1 MIENILKDYFPMIR
15 TEQEVLTEISCKPSL
30 DALYKSWSSDQQKDF
45 LDFCTGVKGCKLLY
59 DPFFKRVMNPEIHPE
74 RLEKFISLLLRK
86 NVKILPVLPNE
97 SRIAAEDSLL
107 AMDIV
112 VELEDGSIANVEM
125 QKIGYAFPGQR
136 SSCYSAD
143 LLLRQYQR
151 VKTDKKKSRDKS
163 FSYRYIKDVYTI
175 ILFENSPIE
184 CRNIPDRYI
193 HYGKTKFDTGLA
205 IHMPQEYV
213 YVPLDIFREILH
225 NRGIKSE
232 LDAWLTFLCEDAPE
246 MIELLIRQ
254 YPHFRELYNDVYK
267 LCGNMED
274 IMGCFS
280 EALQEMDR
288 NTVQYMIEEQQAQIE
303 EQQVQLN
310 EKDSKIEEQKDQI
323 EEQKGQ
329 IEEQQ
334 VQLEEMRAEAENAR
348 KEKREAA
355 EKGAKEKT
363 VAIERMLKLG
373 KLSVEE
379 IADCQ
384 SVSVQ
389 IVREIEAGMQQ
400 EA

>member
-1 MIENILKDYFPMIR
+1 MVEKILKKYFPMIR
-15 TEQEVLTEISCKPSL
+15 TKQEVLTEISRKPSL
-30 DALYKSWSSDQQKDF
+30 DALYRSWSPDQQKDF
-45 LDFCTGVKGCKLLY
+45 LDFCTGVKGCKMLY
-59 DPFFKRVMNPEIHPE
+59 DTFFKQVMNPDIHPE
-74 RLEKFISLLLRK
+74 RLEKFLSLLLKKR
-86 NVKILPVLPNE
+86 VKILQVLPNE
-97 SRIAAEDSLL
+97 SRMAAEDSLL

-112 VELEDGSIANVEM
+112 VKLEDGSIANIEM

-151 VKTDKKKSRDKS
+151 VKTDKKSRQIS
-163 FSYRYIKDVYTI
+163 FSYRFIKDVYTV
-175 ILFENSPIE
+175 ILFENSPDE
-184 CRNIPDRYI
+184 CKDIPDRYI

-205 IHMPQEYV
+205 VHMPQEYV

-254 YPHFRELYNDVYK
+254 YPEFQELYNEVYR

-280 EALQEMDR
+280 EALQEMDK

-303 EQQVQLN
+303 EQKGQIEEQQVQLK
-310 EKDSKIEEQKDQI
+310 EKDSQIEKQLAQI

-329 IEEQQ
+329 IEE
-334 VQLEEMRAEAENAR
+334 LKR
-348 KEKREAA
+348 KAA
-355 EKGAKEKT
+355 A
-363 VAIERMLKLG
+363 M
-373 KLSVEE
+373 
-379 IADCQ
+379 AD
-384 SVSVQ
+384 
-389 IVREIEAGMQQ
+389 
-400 EA
+400 

>member
-1 MIENILKDYFPMIR
+1 MTKQILKKYFPMIR
-15 TEQEVLTEISCKPSL
+15 TKQEVLTEISQKPAL
-30 DALYKSWSSDQQKDF
+30 EALYKSWDSDQQKEF

-59 DPFFKRVMNPEIHPE
+59 DPFFKQVMNPDIHPE
-74 RLEKFISLLLRK
+74 RLEKFLSLLLKK
-86 NVKILPVLPNE
+86 NVKILQVLPNE
-97 SRIAAEDSLL
+97 SRMAAEDTLL

-112 VELEDGSIANVEM
+112 VKLEDGSIANVEM

-151 VKTDKKKSRDKS
+151 VKTDKKSQEIQ

-184 CRNIPDRYI
+184 CRDIPDKYI
-193 HYGKTKFDTGLA
+193 HYGKTKFDTGLS

-225 NRGIKSE
+225 NRGIQSE

-254 YPHFRELYNDVYK
+254 YPHFRELYHDVYK

-274 IMGCFS
+274 IMGYFS
-280 EALQEMDR
+280 EALREMDR

-303 EQQVQLN
+303 EQ
-310 EKDSKIEEQKDQI
+310 KGQI

-329 IEEQQ
+329 IEEQKGQ
-334 VQLEEMRAEAENAR
+334 IEEHKAQIEEYKGQIEEQQEQL
-348 KEKREAA
+348 KEKDSR
-355 EKGAKEKT
+355 
-363 VAIERMLKLG
+363 
-373 KLSVEE
+373 
-379 IADCQ
+379 
-384 SVSVQ
+384 
-389 IVREIEAGMQQ
+389 IEALERKLAAMAG
-400 EA
+400 

>member
-1 MIENILKDYFPMIR
+1 MIEKILKKYFPMIR
-15 TEQEVLTEISCKPSL
+15 TEQEVLTEISRKPAL
-30 DALYKSWSSDQQKDF
+30 DALYKSWNPDQQREF

-59 DPFFKRVMNPEIHPE
+59 DPFFKQVMNPDLHPE
-74 RLEKFISLLLRK
+74 RLEKFLSLLLK
-86 NVKILPVLPNE
+86 KKVKILQVLPNE
-97 SRIAAEDSLL
+97 SRMAAEDTLL

-112 VELEDGSIANVEM
+112 VKLEDGSIANVEM

-151 VKTDKKKSRDKS
+151 VKTDKQSRQIK

-175 ILFENSPIE
+175 ILFENSPVE
-184 CRNIPDRYI
+184 CRAIPDQYI
-193 HYGKTKFDTGLA
+193 HRGKTVFDTGLA
-205 IHMPQEYV
+205 VHMPQEYV
-213 YVPLDIFREILH
+213 YVPLDIFRGILH

-254 YPHFRELYNDVYK
+254 YPYFRELYNQVYK

-288 NTVQYMIEEQQAQIE
+288 NTVQYMIEEQQAR
-303 EQQVQLN
+303 
-310 EKDSKIEEQKDQI
+310 I

-334 VQLEEMRAEAENAR
+334 ERLKEKDSQLEEQKDQLEEQKRQIAELKR
-348 KEKREAA
+348 KLAA
-355 EKGAKEKT
+355 MT
-363 VAIERMLKLG
+363 
-373 KLSVEE
+373 
-379 IADCQ
+379 D
-384 SVSVQ
+384 
-389 IVREIEAGMQQ
+389 
-400 EA
+400 

>member
-1 MIENILKDYFPMIR
+1 MANQILKKYFPMIR
-15 TEQEVLTEISCKPSL
+15 TEQEVLKEIAQKPAL
-30 DALYKSWSSDQQKDF
+30 DMLYKSWDHEQKKEF
-45 LDFCTGVKGCKLLY
+45 LDFCTGMKGCKLLY
-59 DPFFKRVMNPEIHPE
+59 DPFFKRVLNPELHPE
-74 RLEKFISLLLRK
+74 WLEKFLSLLLKK
-86 NVKILPVLPNE
+86 NVKILQVLPNE
-97 SRIAAEDSLL
+97 SRMAAEDTLL

-125 QKIGYAFPGQR
+125 QKIGYSFPGQR

-151 VKTDKKKSRDKS
+151 VKTDRKSRQLK
-163 FSYRYIKDVYTI
+163 FTYRDIRDVYTI
-175 ILFENSPIE
+175 ILFENSPAE
-184 CRNIPDRYI
+184 CKAIPDKYI
-193 HYGKTKFDTGLA
+193 HYGKTAFDTGLA
-205 IHMPQEYV
+205 VHMPQEYV

-232 LDAWLTFLCEDAPE
+232 LDAWLTFLCEDSPE

-254 YPHFRELYNDVYK
+254 YPYFRELYNEVYK

-288 NTVQYMIEEQQAQIE
+288 NTVQYMIEEQQE
-303 EQQVQLN
+303 
-310 EKDSKIEEQKDQI
+310 QI
-323 EEQKGQ
+323 EEQKSQ
-329 IEEQQ
+329 IEEQHEQ
-334 VQLEEMRAEAENAR
+334 IEEQKVQLEEMRIAAA
-348 KEKREAA
+348 KE
-355 EKGAKEKT
+355 AKEKT
-363 VAIERMLKLG
+363 AAIERILRLG

-389 IVREIEAGMQQ
+389 IVREIEAAMLQ